1 MISTKDITFT
11 AQIENKI
18 ECPRCGGS
26 GETEHTHVVFGIC
39 FMCKGEGMVYA
50 KRAEDLTEKAKIRKA
65 NKLAKREAIAAQE
78 LIDSELEQEKREIE
92 IYAKNL
98 EYFNSQKE
106 ICTKGSEDLI
116 GKINALAK
124 LVLTES
130 SSEEEV
136 REFLN
141 DYFKGMAFDFR
152 YQVSKWTLDNY
163 NFCFVEIH
171 RDHDMTYGIV

>member
-1 MISTKDITFT
+1 MTFT
-11 AQIENKI
+11 TQIENKI

-65 NKLAKREAIAAQE
+65 NKSAKREAIAAQE

-116 GKINALAK
+116 SKINGLAK

-163 NFCFVEIH
+163 NFCFVEIY